1 MIRPTFL
8 IVLAATVAIACSR
21 QSNTDELT
29 ARDIGVG
36 TDTGVGIAPM
46 VNDPM
51 VPERMEGISLLG
63 DTLWRPTLSDDARE
77 RLEADLAAA
86 RAGVA
91 AAPDNADSLIWLGR
105 RLAYLGRYREAVATF
120 TRGAQAHPEDARF
133 FRHRGHRFLTLR
145 DIEPAI
151 ADFTKAAD
159 LERGRTDEIE
169 PDGAPNAANIPLS
182 TTQFNIWYHLGLAHF
197 LRGDFAAALAAY
209 DECLKVSQ
217 NPDLQVATAYWR
229 YLTLRRLNR
238 DADAA
243 SSIAFA
249 SDTLTLLENDG
260 YLDLLRLYKGDID
273 VTEVMPPTPA
283 GQMDVANSTTAFGV
297 SMWHLL
303 NGRQDEARALWT
315 RIVDGGQWAAF
326 GSLAAEAELARQRR

>member
-63 DTLWRPTLSDDARE
+63 DTLWRPTLSDEARE

-120 TRGAQAHPEDARF
+120 TRGVQAHPEDARF

-197 LRGDFAAALAAY
+197 LRGDYGAALAAY

>member
-1 MIRPTFL
+1 MIRSAFFL
-8 IVLAATVAIACSR
+8 VLGVTVATACNR

-36 TDTGVGIAPM
+36 TDTGVGISPM
-46 VNDPM
+46 VTDPM
-51 VPERMEGISLLG
+51 VPERMEGLSLLG
-63 DTLWRPTLSDDARE
+63 DTLWRPTLSEAARE
-77 RLEADLAAA
+77 RLERDLAAA

-120 TRGAQAHPEDARF
+120 SRGAQQHPTDARF
-133 FRHRGHRFLTLR
+133 LRHRAHRFLTLR
-145 DIEPAI
+145 DLEPAI
-151 ADFTKAAD
+151 ADFTKAAA
-159 LERGRTDEIE
+159 LERGRADVIE

-197 LRGDFAAALAAY
+197 LRGDFSAALAAY

-229 YLTLRRLNR
+229 YLTLRRLDR
-238 DADAA
+238 DAEAA
-243 SSIAFA
+243 AAVSFA
-249 SDTLTLLENDG
+249 TDTLTLLENDG
-260 YLDLLRLYKGDID
+260 YLELLLLYKGDAD
-273 VTEVMPPTPA
+273 VSAVMPPTPA
-283 GQMDVANSTTAFGV
+283 GQMDVGNSTTAFGV

-303 NGRQDEARALWT
+303 NGRADQARELWT
-315 RIVDGGQWAAF
+315 RIVEGGQWAAF
-326 GSLAAEAELARQRR
+326 GSLAAEAELARLRR